1 MCMRAPQSYIEELQ
15 DKTFKD
21 LLEIRDKLLN
31 EIIDF
36 EKNIE
41 EIMSPK
47 VSFDP
52 APEVVYQWKLWVLS
66 LLFDLLQNKF
76 NEEYIN
82 FDN

>member
-36 EKNIE
+36 EKNI
-41 EIMSPK
+41 
-47 VSFDP
+47 
-52 APEVVYQWKLWVLS
+52 VYQWKLWVLS